1 MVDGFLRPL
10 GSAERHRCEIVSL
23 AGSLSMIDRSE
34 SFIPIVELAAEHTT
48 SGKALCPTLTDSRR
62 YPPNARR
69 SGRRNGYVPGTVP

>member
-34 SFIPIVELAAEHTT
+34 SIIPIWELASRTYYLRV
-48 SGKALCPTLTDSRR
+48 GTLPHSNGF
-62 YPPNARR
+62 PPLP
-69 SGRRNGYVPGTVP
+69 S